1 VAERWFPKPEI
12 LAKTPGM
19 HRFIWDLTWGGSG
32 GPVADEDA
40 AFQNPSG
47 PKAVPGIYQVRL
59 TIDGQFQSQPLEV
72 AMDPRSAATPEVLLQ
87 QLQLGNQ
94 IFAETVE
101 ARRALA
107 EIASVQ
113 KQISE
118 LQPKLEEKNPEL
130 KSALAEIQSG
140 MTKIITRKDS
150 DPQATAGLQE
160 AYKDLR
166 SALQVVERGDRAVPS
181 QAVAVYKES
190 SPQVK
195 ECIEEWATFK
205 RTRLALLN
213 QQLREKSLPP
223 IAISQIEEEV
233 ESLTSR

>member
-1 VAERWFPKPEI
+1 MDVPSGFSTTLRHCARHPTPAGRRRLSFIIPLLPSVWTMMILSVHRCPPRNPRHKIRRMAPPASSVTLEFFDAQHNLVRRLSSEDQNPGKHSTIAVAERWFPKPEI

-107 EIASVQ
+107 EI
-113 KQISE
+113 
-118 LQPKLEEKNPEL
+118 
-130 KSALAEIQSG
+130 
-140 MTKIITRKDS
+140 
-150 DPQATAGLQE
+150 
-160 AYKDLR
+160 
-166 SALQVVERGDRAVPS
+166 
-181 QAVAVYKES
+181 
-190 SPQVK
+190 
-195 ECIEEWATFK
+195 
-205 RTRLALLN
+205 
-213 QQLREKSLPP
+213 
-223 IAISQIEEEV
+223 
-233 ESLTSR
+233 